1 MTSLFVFVF
10 AMGFE
15 IDRNRLTQFGSLE
28 FLARQIVEGFITG
41 LHKSPFHGFSVEFAE
56 HRLYNT
62 GEPIRHIDWK
72 LYGRTEKLF
81 VKRYEEETNLRC
93 QLVIDKSSSM
103 CFPVRQK
110 IDFEHPN
117 KLFFSVYA
125 AASLMELMR
134 RQRDAVGLD
143 LFDEEITFHEAA
155 KSSAVHNKLVYSQL
169 ESLIANYDKAQ
180 KKTTSTTQCL
190 HQIAEMTHRRSLVV
204 IFTDLLDGLE
214 DYNQLFEALEHL
226 KFNKHEVILFHV
238 YDGVLEQE
246 LDFENR
252 PYRFVDLE
260 TGDMLKLNPVEVQQ
274 RYRQVMTERKESVLK
289 HCYQY
294 QIDYVEADIN
304 KDYNQILTSY
314 LIKRSKML

>member
-1 MTSLFVFVF
+1 M
-10 AMGFE
+10 
-15 IDRNRLTQFGSLE
+15 
-28 FLARQIVEGFITG
+28 ARQIVEGFITG

-56 HRLYNT
+56 HRLYNS

-93 QLVIDKSSSM
+93 QLVIDQSSSM

-143 LFDEEITFHEAA
+143 LFDETIAFHEAA
-155 KSSAVHNKLVYSQL
+155 KSSAVHNKLIYSQL
-169 ESLIANYDKAQ
+169 EGLIENYDKNKA
-180 KKTTSTTQCL
+180 KTTSTVQCL

-204 IFTDLLDGLE
+204 IFTDMLDNME
-214 DYNQLFEALEHL
+214 DFNKMFDALEHL
-226 KFNKHEVILFHV
+226 KYNKHEVILFHV
-238 YDGVLEQE
+238 YDGDLEQN

-260 TGDMLKLNPVEVQQ
+260 SGETLKLNPVEVQET
-274 RYRQVMTERKESVLK
+274 YRRLMAERKEAILR

-314 LIKRSKML
+314 LIKRSKMG

>member
-1 MTSLFVFVF
+1 MDFS
-10 AMGFE
+10 

-93 QLVIDKSSSM
+93 QLVIDQSSSM

-117 KLFFSVYA
+117 KLFFSIYA

-143 LFDEEITFHEAA
+143 LFDETIVFHEPA
-155 KSSAVHNKLVYSQL
+155 KSSNVHNKLIYTEL
-169 ESLIANYDKAQ
+169 EKLIDTYDKNNR
-180 KKTTSTTQCL
+180 KTTSTPQCL

-204 IFTDLLDGLE
+204 IFTDMLDSLD
-214 DYNQLFEALEHL
+214 DY
-226 KFNKHEVILFHV
+226 K
-238 YDGVLEQE
+238 
-246 LDFENR
+246 
-252 PYRFVDLE
+252 P
-260 TGDMLKLNPVEVQQ
+260 MLP
-274 RYRQVMTERKESVLK
+274 T
-289 HCYQY
+289 
-294 QIDYVEADIN
+294 
-304 KDYNQILTSY
+304 
-314 LIKRSKML
+314 KRL

>member
-1 MTSLFVFVF
+1 MTDFS
-10 AMGFE
+10 

-93 QLVIDKSSSM
+93 QLVIDQSSSM

-125 AASLMELMR
+125 AASLMELMC

-143 LFDEEITFHEAA
+143 LFDETIAFHEVA

-169 ESLIANYDKAQ
+169 ESLIADYDKTQ

-204 IFTDLLDGLE
+204 IFTDLLDGLD

-238 YDGVLEQE
+238 YDGDLEQN

-274 RYRQVMTERKESVLK
+274 RYRQLMAERKEAVLK

>member
-1 MTSLFVFVF
+1 MTDFS
-10 AMGFE
+10 
-15 IDRNRLTQFGSLE
+15 IDRNHLTQFGSLE

-56 HRLYNT
+56 HRLYNS

-93 QLVIDKSSSM
+93 QLVIDQSSSM

-143 LFDEEITFHEAA
+143 LFDETIAFHEAA
-155 KSSAVHNKLVYSQL
+155 KSSAVHNKLIYSQL
-169 ESLIANYDKAQ
+169 EGLIENYDKNKA
-180 KKTTSTTQCL
+180 KTTSTVQCL

-204 IFTDLLDGLE
+204 IFTDMLDNME
-214 DYNQLFEALEHL
+214 DFNKMFDALEHL
-226 KFNKHEVILFHV
+226 KYNKHEVILFHV
-238 YDGVLEQE
+238 YDGDLEQD

-260 TGDMLKLNPVEVQQ
+260 SGETLKLNPVEVQET
-274 RYRQVMTERKESVLK
+274 YRRLMAERKEAILR

-314 LIKRSKML
+314 LIKRSKMG

>member
-1 MTSLFVFVF
+1 MTDFS
-10 AMGFE
+10 

-93 QLVIDKSSSM
+93 QLVIDQSSSM

-134 RQRDAVGLD
+134 LQRDAVGLD
-143 LFDEEITFHEAA
+143 LFDETIAFHEAA

-169 ESLIANYDKAQ
+169 ESLIADYEKAQ

-204 IFTDLLDGLE
+204 IFTDLLDSLD

-238 YDGVLEQE
+238 YDGDLEQN

-274 RYRQVMTERKESVLK
+274 RYRQLMAERKEAVLK

>member
-1 MTSLFVFVF
+1 MDFS
-10 AMGFE
+10 
-15 IDRNRLTQFGSLE
+15 IDRNRLAQFGSLE

-103 CFPVRQK
+103 CFPVRDK

-143 LFDEEITFHEAA
+143 LFDETITFHEPA
-155 KSSAVHNKLVYSQL
+155 KMSAVHNKQIYTEL
-169 ESLIANYDKAQ
+169 EKLIDTYDKAQ
-180 KKTTSTTQCL
+180 KKTTSTVQCL
-190 HQIAEMTHRRSLVV
+190 HQIAEMTHKRSLVV
-204 IFTDLLDGLE
+204 IFTDMLDNLD
-214 DYNQLFEALEHL
+214 DYNKLFEALEHL
-226 KFNKHEVILFHV
+226 KYNKHEVILFHV
-238 YDGVLEQE
+238 YDGQLEQN

-260 TGDMLKLNPVEVQQ
+260 TGETLKLNPVEVQA
-274 RYRQVMTERKESVLK
+274 RYRQLMAQRKDDILK

-304 KDYNQILTSY
+304 KEYSQVLTNY
-314 LIKRSKML
+314 LIKRSKLY

>member
-1 MTSLFVFVF
+1 MTDFS
-10 AMGFE
+10 

-93 QLVIDKSSSM
+93 QLVIDQSSSM

-110 IDFEHPN
+110 VDFEHPN

-143 LFDEEITFHEAA
+143 LFDETIAFHEAA

-169 ESLIANYDKAQ
+169 ESLIANYDKTQ

-204 IFTDLLDGLE
+204 IFTDLLDSLD

-238 YDGVLEQE
+238 YDGDLEQN

-274 RYRQVMTERKESVLK
+274 RYRQLMAERKEAVLK

-314 LIKRSKML
+314 LIKRSKMG

>member
-1 MTSLFVFVF
+1 MTDFS
-10 AMGFE
+10 
-15 IDRNRLTQFGSLE
+15 IDRNHLTQFGSLE

-56 HRLYNT
+56 HRLYNS

-93 QLVIDKSSSM
+93 QLVIDQSSSM

-143 LFDEEITFHEAA
+143 LFDETIAFHEAA
-155 KSSAVHNKLVYSQL
+155 KSSAVHNKLIYSQL
-169 ESLIANYDKAQ
+169 EGLIENYDKT
-180 KKTTSTTQCL
+180 KTKTTSTVQCL

-204 IFTDLLDGLE
+204 IFTDMLDNME
-214 DYNQLFEALEHL
+214 DFNKMFDALEHL
-226 KFNKHEVILFHV
+226 KYNKHEVILFHV
-238 YDGVLEQE
+238 YDGDLEQN

-260 TGDMLKLNPVEVQQ
+260 SGETLKLNPVEVQET
-274 RYRQVMTERKESVLK
+274 YRRLMAERKEAILR

-314 LIKRSKML
+314 LIKRSKMG

>member
-110 IDFEHPN
+110 VDFEHPN

-238 YDGVLEQE
+238 YDGALEQE

-274 RYRQVMTERKESVLK
+274 RYRQVMTERKEAVLK